1 MATEDTG
8 TGGQAHG
15 PLEQFEIVTIEPI
28 QIGGL
33 DLSFTNSSL
42 WMLIAVVV
50 ISAIFGGGMRRR
62 AIVPGR
68 WQAAVELTYRFVA
81 NMLQDNVG
89 PQGAR
94 YFPFIF
100 TLFLFILFGNLLGM
114 VPYSFTYTS
123 HIAVTF
129 AMAAVVFVGVTVIG
143 VVRHGAR
150 FLSIFVPSGVPVMLI
165 PLMVPIEIISYFVRP
180 VSLSLR
186 LFANMMAGHTMLK
199 VFGSFVGLLLSAG
212 LGLLAPVSVILIVAL
227 TGFELLIAAIQAY
240 VFAVLSCLY
249 LSDALD
255 LHH

>member
-1 MATEDTG
+1 MATESDA
-8 TGGQAHG
+8 GGAAHG
-15 PLEQFEIVTIEPI
+15 PLEQFEIVPLEPLH
-28 QIGGL
+28 IGGL
-33 DLSFTNSSL
+33 DLSFTNSAL
-42 WMLIAVVV
+42 WMVIAVAV
-50 ISAIFGGGMRRR
+50 IALVFGGGMRRR

-68 WQAAVELTYRFVA
+68 WQAAIELTYRFVA

-89 PQGAR
+89 SQGAH

-114 VPYSFTYTS
+114 IPYSFTYTS

-129 AMAAVVFVGVTVIG
+129 TMAAVVFVGVTVIG
-143 VVRHGAR
+143 LWRHGVR
-150 FLSIFVPSGVPVMLI
+150 FLSLFVPSGVPVALI

-199 VFGSFVGLLLSAG
+199 VFGGFVGLLLSGG
-212 LGLLAPVSVILIVAL
+212 LGLLAPASVALIIAL
-227 TGFELLIAAIQAY
+227 TGFELLVAVIQAY

-249 LSDALD
+249 LSDALE
-255 LHH
+255 LQH